1 MKDQPSKDIV
11 TVSEMARM
19 LGLSRARFYQLL
31 KDGVLPQPSRN
42 ASTKRPFFDREQ
54 QEQCLGVRR
63 SHCGV
68 NGKPVLFY
76 SSMQPNSSAVL
87 RRAVAKKKQQTPKR
101 RTTQQDPLFTEL
113 RRGLLQLGLAEIT
126 DTQVQSALIATHPD
140 GHANSDTSTLLMD
153 VFAHLSRQNSQDNVA
168 R

>member
-1 MKDQPSKDIV
+1 MNDQPIKDIV

-31 KDGVLPQPSRN
+31 NDGIFPRPSRN
-42 ASTKRPFFDREQ
+42 TKTKRPFLTREQ
-54 QEQCLGVRR
+54 QQICLGVRR

-76 SSMQPNSSAVL
+76 ASTQPNSQAVL
-87 RRAVAKKKQQTPKR
+87 RRAAAKKSQTRTRQAKR
-101 RTTQQDPLFTEL
+101 QDPLFTQL
-113 RRGLLQLGLAEIT
+113 RRGLMQLGLAEIT
-126 DTQVQSALIATHPD
+126 DAQVQSALVVTQPD
-140 GHANSDTSTLLMD
+140 GHSNTDTSTLLMD
-153 VFAHLSRQNSQDNVA
+153 VFGHLSRQNSQDNVA

>member
-31 KDGVLPQPSRN
+31 KDGIFPRPSRN
-42 ASTKRPFFDREQ
+42 TKTKRPFLTREQ
-54 QEQCLGVRR
+54 QQICLGVRR
-63 SHCGV
+63 THCGV
-68 NGKPVLFY
+68 NGKSVLLY
-76 SSMQPNSSAVL
+76 ASTQTDISAVL
-87 RRAVAKKKQQTPKR
+87 RKTATKKKQQVRTRQAKR
-101 RTTQQDPLFTEL
+101 QDPLFTEL

-126 DTQVQSALIATHPD
+126 DAQVQSALVVTHPD
-140 GHANSDTSTLLMD
+140 GHTNTDTSTLLMD
-153 VFAHLSRQNSQDNVA
+153 VFGHLSCQNSQDNVA